1 MSYCVKD
8 RSWNLKEAFSEECA
22 VCEPP
27 AILGSE
33 NSDINRMTN

>member
-8 RSWNLKEAFSEECA
+8 SSWNLKEAFSEGCA
-22 VCEPP
+22 TCEPP